1 MEEKALYEFYV
12 AGVQFHDLCT
22 CINDIKVDD
31 TLILR
36 AEPTNKFDPNAVRV
50 EFNLDGHSIM
60 LGYVPAKGE
69 GLSAKVS
76 AKLEMNP
83 LLCKV
88 LEINPEAKTWERLK
102 VGIFNLED

>member
-12 AGVQFHDLCT
+12 AGVQFHDLSA

-31 TLILR
+31 ILALR
-36 AEPTNKFDPNAVRV
+36 TEPTNRFDPNAVRI
-50 EFNLDGHSIM
+50 ELNLDDHSIM
-60 LGYVPAKGE
+60 LGYIPAKGE

-76 AKLEMNP
+76 AKLEMDP
-83 LLCKV
+83 LICKV
-88 LEINPEAKTWERLK
+88 LEVNPGAKTWEQLK